1 MIYPEFFPKD
11 REGEHAEKKVFDALK
26 TVADRYDIF
35 YSRKFVEAGEGR
47 KPEYEID
54 FIIAIP
60 DQAILCLEVKGG
72 AVNYD
77 GMSDRWTQNSKA
89 MDKRPDSQAS
99 AASHALTR
107 RFSDE
112 VSQMPV
118 GWGLCFPDCQIQ
130 HDVPFPSSID
140 RNQVIDE
147 ASLLHIDSALP
158 GVFDFLKRQNPGRSG
173 ARHWQYSQ
181 LKQHLLRGLGF
192 VQLLGTRI
200 KYQEKRFV
208 ELTGQQLDIFKRI
221 ASNDNLL
228 ISGPAGSGKTILAKT
243 VAQDLVN
250 EGKRVLLMCFNRTLA
265 NKIRYEFSK
274 REELIEVATFHSLAR
289 EVITSH
295 DAGWWDAQ
303 SKSASDDFWEFEV
316 PEKMLECL
324 PSFTKRFDV
333 LIVDEGQDF
342 KEYWF
347 ELIFQLVPSDGKR
360 FVFMDQMQN
369 IFGHFTSVPASV
381 PFVKFQLTENCR
393 NTREIVSYL
402 SNLVGQEILS
412 FSDSPQG
419 AAVVTQTF
427 KNALEQQKFVL
438 DEIKS
443 LIKEHDISASQIL
456 LMLNSPKAESCL
468 ANTTKVGRLPI
479 QSLDNKGRMNSDSI
493 QYTTINTFKGLEAD
507 VVFVLDMH
515 LISDSQRM
523 EKLYTEASRARHKL
537 YLLGVGDN

>member
-1 MIYPEFFPKD
+1 MIYPEFFPED
-11 REGEHAEKKVFDALK
+11 RKNEHAEKKVFEALK

-35 YSRKFVEAGEGR
+35 YSRKFVGAGEGK

-60 DQAILCLEVKGG
+60 EKAILCLEVKGG
-72 AVNYD
+72 AINYD
-77 GMSDRWTQNSKA
+77 GMADRWTQNGRS

-107 RFSDE
+107 QFSSE

-130 HDVPFPSSID
+130 HDVPFPASID
-140 RNQVIDE
+140 PNQVIDE

-158 GVFDFLKRQNPGRSG
+158 GVFDFLKRQNPGREG
-173 ARHWQYSQ
+173 ARHWQYSS
-181 LKQHLLRGLGF
+181 LKQQLLRGLGF
-192 VQLLGTRI
+192 VQLLGTKI

-208 ELTGQQLDIFKRI
+208 ELTEQQLDMFQRF
-221 ASNDNLL
+221 AANDNLL

-243 VAQDLVN
+243 AAQDLVN
-250 EGKRVLLMCFNRTLA
+250 EGKRVLLMCYNRTLA

-274 REELIEVATFHSLAR
+274 REELIEVKTFHSLAR
-289 EVITSH
+289 EIITTH
-295 DAGWWDAQ
+295 DAGWWESH
-303 SKSASDDFWEFEV
+303 SKGASSDFWEMDV
-316 PEKMLECL
+316 PAKMLECL
-324 PSFTKRFDV
+324 PSYSKRFDA

-342 KEYWF
+342 KEFWF

-360 FVFMDQMQN
+360 LVFLDRMQN
-369 IFGHFTSVPASV
+369 IFGHYTTVPASV
-381 PFVKFQLTENCR
+381 PFIKYDLRENCR

-402 SNLVGQEILS
+402 SNLLGEEIPS
-412 FSDSPQG
+412 FSGSPQG
-419 AAVVTQTF
+419 AGVVIETF
-427 KNALEQQKFVL
+427 KNSLEQQKFVL

-443 LIKEHDISASQIL
+443 LIKEHDITASQIL
-456 LMLNSPKAESCL
+456 LLLNSTKAESCL
-468 ANTTKVGRLPI
+468 GNTTKAGSLAI
-479 QSLDNKGRMNSDSI
+479 QSLDNKGRMNNDSI

-507 VVFVLDMH
+507 VVFVLDTH

-537 YLLGVGDN
+537 YLLGER

>member
-265 NKIRYEFSK
+265 KDP
-274 REELIEVATFHSLAR
+274 V
-289 EVITSH
+289 
-295 DAGWWDAQ
+295 
-303 SKSASDDFWEFEV
+303 
-316 PEKMLECL
+316 
-324 PSFTKRFDV
+324 
-333 LIVDEGQDF
+333 
-342 KEYWF
+342 
-347 ELIFQLVPSDGKR
+347 
-360 FVFMDQMQN
+360 
-369 IFGHFTSVPASV
+369 
-381 PFVKFQLTENCR
+381 
-393 NTREIVSYL
+393 
-402 SNLVGQEILS
+402 
-412 FSDSPQG
+412 
-419 AAVVTQTF
+419 
-427 KNALEQQKFVL
+427 
-438 DEIKS
+438 
-443 LIKEHDISASQIL
+443 
-456 LMLNSPKAESCL
+456 
-468 ANTTKVGRLPI
+468 
-479 QSLDNKGRMNSDSI
+479 
-493 QYTTINTFKGLEAD
+493 
-507 VVFVLDMH
+507 
-515 LISDSQRM
+515 
-523 EKLYTEASRARHKL
+523 
-537 YLLGVGDN
+537 